1 MNKEKHSKVLAAA
14 EKLFNRFGVKKT
26 AVDEI
31 ASLAKVAKGTI
42 YNHFGS
48 KEGVLGE
55 LIKQK
60 LQLFQEKA
68 DVYSQ
73 SIKDP
78 AVRLRAVLSE
88 RIKILINTPFL
99 WDSMLDTNAMSLKD
113 LKDEID
119 RHSLNIINKIL
130 NQGLVKTISSA
141 EKNQILDTILFTIRG
156 MEQSLRDSLGQI
168 SMDKIEQDLTYLIKA
183 MIPEQKILHKK

>member
-1 MNKEKHSKVLAAA
+1 MNKEKHSKVLTAA

-68 DVYSQ
+68 DIYSQ

-78 AVRLRAVLSE
+78 VSRLRAVLFE
-88 RIKILINTPFL
+88 RIKILMNTPFL
-99 WDSMLDTNAMSLKD
+99 WDTMLNTDIMNIKD
-113 LKDEID
+113 IKDEID
-119 RHSLNIINKIL
+119 RHSRTIINKIL

-168 SMDKIEQDLTYLIKA
+168 SMEKIEQDLTYLIKA
-183 MIPEQKILHKK
+183 MMPEQKILHKK

>member
-1 MNKEKHSKVLAAA
+1 M
-14 EKLFNRFGVKKT
+14 
-26 AVDEI
+26 
-31 ASLAKVAKGTI
+31 AKGTI

-68 DVYSQ
+68 DIYSQ

-78 AVRLRAVLSE
+78 VSRLRAVLFE
-88 RIKILINTPFL
+88 RIKILMNTPFL
-99 WDSMLDTNAMSLKD
+99 WDTMLNTDIMNIKD
-113 LKDEID
+113 IKDEID
-119 RHSLNIINKIL
+119 RHSRTIINKIL

-168 SMDKIEQDLTYLIKA
+168 SMEKIEQDLTYLIKA
-183 MIPEQKILHKK
+183 MMPEQKILHKK

>member
-99 WDSMLDTNAMSLKD
+99 WDSMLDTDAMSLKD